1 MLATVFLVQN
11 SRLIAAAAGFDVNT
25 YCHGLGAG
33 ICGLNPTDTAFTIGI
48 ARIGG
53 YIGHICHSG
62 DMSEVASLP
71 SRAADAG
78 KKTSPWK
85 ERIVLLTCIFAA
97 WQIFDDVVMFW
108 APLLIVFDAV
118 FVRFGAALSE
128 RRFSSGIVFS
138 TSCVCFLH
146 ILASLS

>member
-1 MLATVFLVQN
+1 MKCTEVLATVFLVQN

-33 ICGLNPTDTAFTIGI
+33 ICGLNPTDTAFTSGI

-97 WQIFDDVVMFW
+97 WQIFDDVV
-108 APLLIVFDAV
+108 IVFETQFGWWANLISFIV
-118 FVRFGAALSE
+118 LAIMTLFLANQLVLFVEKLQ
-128 RRFSSGIVFS
+128 GIR
-138 TSCVCFLH
+138 
-146 ILASLS
+146 

>member
-1 MLATVFLVQN
+1 VKCTEVLATVFLVQN

-33 ICGLNPTDTAFTIGI
+33 ICGLNPTDTAFTSGI

-71 SRAADAG
+71 GRAADAG

-97 WQIFDDVVMFW
+97 WQIFDDVV
-108 APLLIVFDAV
+108 IVFETQFGWWANLISFIILTIMTLFLANQLV
-118 FVRFGAALSE
+118 LFVEKLQ
-128 RRFSSGIVFS
+128 GIR
-138 TSCVCFLH
+138 
-146 ILASLS
+146 

>member
-33 ICGLNPTDTAFTIGI
+33 ICGLNPTDTAFTSGI

-71 SRAADAG
+71 GRATDAG

-97 WQIFDDVVMFW
+97 WQIFDNVV
-108 APLLIVFDAV
+108 IVFETQ
-118 FVRFGAALSE
+118 FGWWANLIS
-128 RRFSSGIVFS
+128 FI
-138 TSCVCFLH
+138 
-146 ILASLS
+146 ILAIMTLFLANQLVLFVEKLQGVR

>member
-1 MLATVFLVQN
+1 MKCTEVLATVFLVQN

-25 YCHGLGAG
+25 YCHDLRAG
-33 ICGLNPTDTAFTIGI
+33 ICGLNPTDTAFTSGI

-85 ERIVLLTCIFAA
+85 ERIVLLTCIFVA
-97 WQIFDDVVMFW
+97 WQIFDDVV
-108 APLLIVFDAV
+108 IVFETQFGWWANLISFIV
-118 FVRFGAALSE
+118 LAIMTLFLANQLVLFVEKLQ
-128 RRFSSGIVFS
+128 GIR
-138 TSCVCFLH
+138 
-146 ILASLS
+146 

>member
-1 MLATVFLVQN
+1 MKCTEVLATVFLVQN

-33 ICGLNPTDTAFTIGI
+33 ICGLNPTDTAFTSGI

-97 WQIFDDVVMFW
+97 WQIFDDVV
-108 APLLIVFDAV
+108 IVFETQFGWWANLISFIV
-118 FVRFGAALSE
+118 LAIMTLFLANQLVLFVEKLQGVR
-128 RRFSSGIVFS
+128 
-138 TSCVCFLH
+138 
-146 ILASLS
+146 

>member
-1 MLATVFLVQN
+1 MKCTEVLATVFLVQN

-33 ICGLNPTDTAFTIGI
+33 ICGLNPTDTAFTSGI

-97 WQIFDDVVMFW
+97 WQIFDDVV
-108 APLLIVFDAV
+108 IVFETQ
-118 FVRFGAALSE
+118 FGWWANLIS
-128 RRFSSGIVFS
+128 FI
-138 TSCVCFLH
+138 
-146 ILASLS
+146 ILAIMTLFLANQLVLFVEKLQGVR

>member
-1 MLATVFLVQN
+1 MKCTEVLATVFLVQN

-33 ICGLNPTDTAFTIGI
+33 ICGLNPTDTAFTSGI

-71 SRAADAG
+71 GRATDAG

-97 WQIFDDVVMFW
+97 WQIFDNVV
-108 APLLIVFDAV
+108 IVFETQ
-118 FVRFGAALSE
+118 FGWWANLIS
-128 RRFSSGIVFS
+128 FI
-138 TSCVCFLH
+138 
-146 ILASLS
+146 ILAIMTLFLANQLVLFVEKLQGVR

>member
-25 YCHGLGAG
+25 YCHDLRAG
-33 ICGLNPTDTAFTIGI
+33 ICGLNPTDTAFTSGIG
-48 ARIGG
+48 RIGG

-62 DMSEVASLP
+62 NMSEVASLP
-71 SRAADAG
+71 ARAIDAG

-97 WQIFDDVVMFW
+97 WQIFDDVV
-108 APLLIVFDAV
+108 IVFETQFGWWANLISFIV
-118 FVRFGAALSE
+118 LAIMTLFLANQLVLFVEKLQ
-128 RRFSSGIVFS
+128 GIR
-138 TSCVCFLH
+138 
-146 ILASLS
+146 

>member
-1 MLATVFLVQN
+1 MKCTEVLATVFLVQN

-33 ICGLNPTDTAFTIGI
+33 ICGLNPTDTAFTSGI

-97 WQIFDDVVMFW
+97 WQIFDNVV
-108 APLLIVFDAV
+108 IVFETQ
-118 FVRFGAALSE
+118 FGWWANLIS
-128 RRFSSGIVFS
+128 FI
-138 TSCVCFLH
+138 
-146 ILASLS
+146 ILAIMTLFLANQLVLFVEKLQGVR

>member
-1 MLATVFLVQN
+1 VKCTEVLATVFLVQN

-33 ICGLNPTDTAFTIGI
+33 ICGLNPTDTAFTSGI

-97 WQIFDDVVMFW
+97 WQIFDDVV
-108 APLLIVFDAV
+108 IVFETQFGWWANLISFIV
-118 FVRFGAALSE
+118 LAIMTLFLANQLVLFVEKLQ
-128 RRFSSGIVFS
+128 GIR
-138 TSCVCFLH
+138 
-146 ILASLS
+146 

>member
-33 ICGLNPTDTAFTIGI
+33 ICGLNPTDTAFTSGI

-71 SRAADAG
+71 GRAADAG

-97 WQIFDDVVMFW
+97 WQIFDNVV
-108 APLLIVFDAV
+108 IVFETQ
-118 FVRFGAALSE
+118 FGWWANLIS
-128 RRFSSGIVFS
+128 FI
-138 TSCVCFLH
+138 
-146 ILASLS
+146 ILAIMTLFLANQLVLFVEKLQGVR

>member
-1 MLATVFLVQN
+1 MKCTEVLATVFLVQN

-33 ICGLNPTDTAFTIGI
+33 ICGLNPTDTAFTSGI

-71 SRAADAG
+71 GRAADAG

-97 WQIFDDVVMFW
+97 WQIFDDVV
-108 APLLIVFDAV
+108 IVFETQFGWWANLISFIILTIMTLFLANQLV
-118 FVRFGAALSE
+118 LFVEKLQ
-128 RRFSSGIVFS
+128 GIR
-138 TSCVCFLH
+138 
-146 ILASLS
+146 

>member
-33 ICGLNPTDTAFTIGI
+33 ICGLNPTDTAFTSGI

-97 WQIFDDVVMFW
+97 WQIFDDVV
-108 APLLIVFDAV
+108 IVFETQFGWWANLISFIV
-118 FVRFGAALSE
+118 LAIMTLFLANQLVLFVEKLQ
-128 RRFSSGIVFS
+128 GIR
-138 TSCVCFLH
+138 
-146 ILASLS
+146 

>member
-33 ICGLNPTDTAFTIGI
+33 ICGLNPTDTAFTSGI

-97 WQIFDDVVMFW
+97 WQIFDNVV
-108 APLLIVFDAV
+108 IVFETQ
-118 FVRFGAALSE
+118 FGWWANLIS
-128 RRFSSGIVFS
+128 FI
-138 TSCVCFLH
+138 
-146 ILASLS
+146 ILAIMTLFLANQLVLFVEKLQGVR

>member
-33 ICGLNPTDTAFTIGI
+33 ICGLNPTDTAFTSGI

-97 WQIFDDVVMFW
+97 WQIFDDVV
-108 APLLIVFDAV
+108 IVFETQFGWWANLISFIV
-118 FVRFGAALSE
+118 LAIMALFLANQLVLFVEKLQ
-128 RRFSSGIVFS
+128 GIR
-138 TSCVCFLH
+138 
-146 ILASLS
+146 